1 MSELL
6 PPNSTQLERI
16 AAQVGVRA
24 TELPVI
30 IRDLWNPET
39 CPDNLLPWLAWAW
52 SVDEWSDAWSERQ
65 RRDTVKNALAVQRIK
80 GTIGAVTRGLGAL
93 GLPVRVQEWFNQT
106 PPGEPYTFRLL
117 LDVDQSPLR
126 QIDLVKILDVV
137 ATVKNL
143 RSHLEGVL
151 LAARSSAQVYSAAV
165 AHSGNEIDITYVA
178 PLLVINPTTLP
189 LDGTITA
196 GI

>member
-1 MSELL
+1 MSDLL
-6 PPNSTQLERI
+6 PANSATLERI
-16 AAQVGVRA
+16 AAEVGVRA

-39 CPDNLLPWLAWAW
+39 CPSNLLPWLAWAW

-65 RRDTVKNALAVQRIK
+65 RRDTVKQALAVQRIK

-106 PPGEPYTFRLL
+106 PAGAPYTFRLL
-117 LDVDQSPLR
+117 LDVDQAPLR
-126 QIDLVKILDVV
+126 QADLVKILDVV

-151 LAARSSAQVYSAAV
+151 LAVRSSAQVHSAAV
-165 AHSGNEIDITYVA
+165 AHSGIEIDVRYVA
-178 PLLVINPTTLP
+178 PQLVLSPFTLP